1 MEARIALEEE
11 YDQEEDNS
19 QQEDLTP
26 DDIRRFY
33 EPKPSDEKII
43 LRYSAETKRYLFDK
57 PEEDKAAEYG
67 IESGEIWKVLS
78 KLQHTKRNRPFEN
91 SAPIHVK
98 GLHWLVH
105 ILVMLLYSYFS
116 FLVLQVT
123 LFNLILLGLAIAMGR
138 KLSKG
143 LSKFFYKQSYKYQ
156 YGGFN
161 RILKEAN
168 EGYFETKSAQ
178 ITGGHEG
185 RWLEIQLPEIFTD
198 IPERKGTGTFT
209 VKENDN
215 ESQATGFF

>member
-1 MEARIALEEE
+1 M
-11 YDQEEDNS
+11 
-19 QQEDLTP
+19 TP

-43 LRYSAETKRYLFDK
+43 LKYSKETKRYQFDK

-67 IESGEIWKVLS
+67 IDSGEIWKVLGR
-78 KLQHTKRNRPFEN
+78 LQQTKRNRPFE
-91 SAPIHVK
+91 SSPPIHVK
-98 GLHWLVH
+98 AVHWLGH

-123 LFNLILLGLAIAMGR
+123 LFNLILLGLAIVMGR

-161 RILKEAN
+161 KVLKEAN
-168 EGYFETKSAQ
+168 EAYFEGKSA
-178 ITGGHEG
+178 
-185 RWLEIQLPEIFTD
+185 
-198 IPERKGTGTFT
+198 
-209 VKENDN
+209 
-215 ESQATGFF
+215 